1 MGGVTGVMDVGGTCG
16 VGGVKGTTWGSGEVM
31 GAAWGA
37 AEVSKSSNKGAAQG
51 LVV

>member
-1 MGGVTGVMDVGGTCG
+1 MSGGTRG

-37 AEVSKSSNKGAAQG
+37 AEVSKSSNKGVAQG